1 VSNKVPYFFSDLEVL
16 AILNATTNLKY
27 YTMLGIMFY
36 CMLRAG
42 DLMNLE
48 DDDLDLKTM
57 TLRIRDGKFGKSA
70 ILPIPPACIQIIE
83 QYLQIR
89 PRIEIDG
96 RFPLFYTDQF
106 HKWKLRG
113 IETMFNKC
121 KKAAGVKSRGSVHV
135 WGRHS
140 PASIM
145 VKHGCDIYSLQ
156 QLMRHSSIRTTARYL
171 HIDIAT
177 LREKQSKY
185 LDV

>member
-1 VSNKVPYFFSDLEVL
+1 
-16 AILNATTNLKY
+16 
-27 YTMLGIMFY
+27 
-36 CMLRAG
+36 
-42 DLMNLE
+42 
-48 DDDLDLKTM
+48 
-57 TLRIRDGKFGKSA
+57 
-70 ILPIPPACIQIIE
+70 
-83 QYLQIR
+83 
-89 PRIEIDG
+89 
-96 RFPLFYTDQF
+96 
-106 HKWKLRG
+106 
-113 IETMFNKC
+113 MFNKC